1 VVADDSGQFVW
12 GDMLEQLQ
20 EIFLP
25 ILGLLLTGSF
35 LILSVIALP
44 FEVYQF

>member
-1 VVADDSGQFVW
+1 MIVVSLGENMLGQ
-12 GDMLEQLQ
+12 LP

-25 ILGLLLTGSF
+25 ILSLLLTGSF

-44 FEVYQF
+44 FKVYQFQQVL